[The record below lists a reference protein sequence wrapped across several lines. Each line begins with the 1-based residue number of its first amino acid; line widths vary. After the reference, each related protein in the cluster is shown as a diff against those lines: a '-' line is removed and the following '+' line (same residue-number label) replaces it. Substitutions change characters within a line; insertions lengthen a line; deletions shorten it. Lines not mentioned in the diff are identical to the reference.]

1 MSRPSLHLGQIIGVD
16 GSVMGLRQFV
26 QLFFAWVVVI
36 VVAVAVFGFSGTEV
50 RSDVRREESRNS
62 KCGCEEGLGVMD
74 LCK

>member
-1 MSRPSLHLGQIIGVD
+1 MSRPSLQLGQIIGVD
-16 GSVMGLRQFV
+16 GSVMGLRQLV

-74 LCK
+74 PCK

>member
-1 MSRPSLHLGQIIGVD
+1 MSRPSLQLGQIIGIG
-16 GSVMGLRQFV
+16 GSVMSLRQLV

-36 VVAVAVFGFSGTEV
+36 LVAVAVFGVSGTEV

-74 LCK
+74 PCK

>member
-1 MSRPSLHLGQIIGVD
+1 MSRPSLQLGQIIGVG
-16 GSVMGLRQFV
+16 GSAMGLRQLV

-62 KCGCEEGLGVMD
+62 KCECEEALITTRV
-74 LCK
+74 

>member
-1 MSRPSLHLGQIIGVD
+1 MSRPSLQLGQIIGVG
-16 GSVMGLRQFV
+16 GSVIGLRQFV

-62 KCGCEEGLGVMD
+62 KCECEEGLITMRV
-74 LCK
+74 